1 LLSGITRFGQP
12 MTVAYILSHPT
23 PAEYN
28 LLQGELPAALSGI
41 PDTAIRGMAIETDSF
56 SSRGNNNRTMR
67 VLISEV
73 QIHDRVQELGR
84 QLSREYSG
92 RPLTILGVLTGS
104 VVLLADLIRATNVP
118 LRVALI
124 SASSYGGL
132 RTSPGKLTVNSSLV
146 PDLKGRDVVILDD
159 IFDTGH
165 TMAGLYDAVKGFEPN
180 TVKSAVLLWK
190 SDRTEVD
197 LTPDYFGFKIPDE
210 FVVGYGL
217 DFNDEFRHLPYVGI
231 PDSDDLIAAGGQKP

>member
-1 LLSGITRFGQP
+1 MKI
-12 MTVAYILSHPT
+12 M
-23 PAEYN
+23 
-28 LLQGELPAALSGI
+28 
-41 PDTAIRGMAIETDSF
+41 
-56 SSRGNNNRTMR
+56 
-67 VLISEV
+67 ISEGT
-73 QIHDRVQELGR
+73 IRDRVMELGA

-124 SASSYGGL
+124 SASSYGGT
-132 RTSPGKLTVNSSLV
+132 RTSPGVLSVNSSLV

-165 TMAGLYDAVKGFEPN
+165 TMEGLYEAVKGFEPN
-180 TVKSAVLLWK
+180 SVRSAVLLWK
-190 SDRTEVD
+190 TERTAVD
-197 LTPDYFGFKIPDE
+197 LIPDYFGFKIPDE

-217 DFNDEFRHLPYVGI
+217 DFNDEFRHLPYIGV
-231 PDSDDLIAAGGQKP
+231 PDQDDLIAAGG

>member
-1 LLSGITRFGQP
+1 
-12 MTVAYILSHPT
+12 MK
-23 PAEYN
+23 
-28 LLQGELPAALSGI
+28 
-41 PDTAIRGMAIETDSF
+41 
-56 SSRGNNNRTMR
+56 
-67 VLISEV
+67 VLISEAE
-73 QIHDRVQELGR
+73 IRERVLELGK
-84 QLSREYSG
+84 QLSCEYAG

-104 VVLLADLIRATNVP
+104 VVLLADLIRATSVP

-132 RTSPGKLTVNSSLV
+132 RTSPGALTVNSSLV

-165 TMAGLYDAVKGFEPN
+165 TMAGLFNAVKSFEPH

-190 SDRTEVD
+190 SDRTQVD
-197 LTPDYFGFKIPDE
+197 LVPDYFGFKIPDK

-217 DFNDEFRHLPYVGI
+217 DFNDEFRHLPYIGI
-231 PDSDDLIAAGGQKP
+231 PDNEDLIAAGGTIP